1 MIYFSPLT
9 AIVIACELLAPQTTL
24 VPHTTLKPLLVLVPH
39 TTELPQTTDWPLV
52 LVPHTTEVPHIRHGR
67 KPLTASRLLNF
78 RNEGVKPFCPNP
90 WDTGQ
95 SVPHGVFTRGVNG
108 K

>member
-39 TTELPQTTDWPLV
+39 TTELPKQPT
-52 LVPHTTEVPHIRHGR
+52 GR
-67 KPLTASRLLNF
+67 WYWYPTPPKFPTYGMDA
-78 RNEGVKPFCPNP
+78 NP
-90 WDTGQ
+90 
-95 SVPHGVFTRGVNG
+95 
-108 K
+108 